1 MPRLDPQPISR
12 WALDGK
18 KALVTGSTKGIGA
31 AIARELLSLGA
42 RVLVV
47 ARDRKR
53 MDHVVGEWNSKL
65 GSGAGREVASGVAA
79 DVATEEGRKQVFEAV
94 ESALGG
100 LDIVINN
107 VGTNVRKKALEYSSA
122 EFDSLFRTN
131 LTSAFEVCRLAYP
144 HLIRSGGGSIV
155 NIGSVAGER
164 AIRTGVPYGM
174 TKAALHQMT
183 RGLAGEWAAR
193 GIRVNAIAPGFI
205 RTPLTESLLAN
216 ETYRQE
222 ILDNTPLRRIGEPD
236 EIAGLAAFL
245 CMRGA
250 SYITGQT
257 IGADGGFL
265 AWRF

>member
-1 MPRLDPQPISR
+1 MSR

-18 KALVTGSTKGIGA
+18 KALITGSTKGIGA
-31 AIARELLSLGA
+31 AIAHELLALGA
-42 RVLVV
+42 RALVV
-47 ARDRKR
+47 ARSREDVGR
-53 MDHVVGEWNSKL
+53 VVREWNAEL
-65 GSGAGREVASGVAA
+65 GSRAGRDAASGVAA
-79 DVATEEGRKQVFEAV
+79 DVATEDGRKLVFEAV
-94 ESALGG
+94 ESVLGG

-107 VGTNVRKKALEYSSA
+107 VGTNVRKKALEYSPA
-122 EFDSLFRTN
+122 EVDSLFRTN
-131 LTSAFEVCRLAYP
+131 LTSAFEICRLAHT
-144 HLIRSGGGSIV
+144 HLVRSGGASIV
-155 NIGSVAGER
+155 NIGSVAGEL

-183 RGLAGEWAAR
+183 RGLAGEWAAQ

-205 RTPLTESLLAN
+205 RTPLTEPLLAN
-216 ETYRQE
+216 EDYRQE
-222 ILDNTPLRRIGEPD
+222 VLDNTPLRRIGEPD